1 MACAFSMLVQ
11 GVCNE
16 LALTDVAEDKLRGEL
31 LDLRH
36 GLSFLRNVKIDADKD
51 LKVTANSKIIVI
63 SAGVRQ
69 RPGESRLSLVQ
80 RNTEIYKCNLKKK
93 DSNQILTEI

>member
-1 MACAFSMLVQ
+1 MIILNCLNQ

-16 LALTDVAEDKLRGEL
+16 LALTDVVEDKLKGEL

-36 GLSFLRNVKIDADKD
+36 GLAYLKNVKIDADKD

-63 SAGVRQ
+63 CAGLRQ
-69 RPGESRLSLVQ
+69 KPGETRLSLVQ
-80 RNTEIYKCNLKKK
+80 RNTEIYRCKKY
-93 DSNQILTEI
+93 